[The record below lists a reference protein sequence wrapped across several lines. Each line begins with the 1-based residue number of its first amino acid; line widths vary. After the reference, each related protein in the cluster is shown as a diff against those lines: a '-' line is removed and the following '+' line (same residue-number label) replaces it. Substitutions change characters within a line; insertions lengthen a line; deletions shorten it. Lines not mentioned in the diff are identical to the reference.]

1 MGLMA
6 KRGPMA
12 ALLAT
17 CVAVGVGGMAWQA
30 DSSGLIIERRSP
42 TAEAQQQTS
51 QGKTMQV
58 GEDMTPQEQDQQS
71 APSRV
76 VVHVDGAVGAPG
88 VVELEGVDVRVCD
101 AVEAAGGLLEDA
113 DTSVINLAAP
123 IADGVKVHVPSQDE
137 QAITVAEDAVGT
149 GAQPWEA
156 GGVSGGLV
164 NINTAGMDELQ
175 TLSGVGEATARAII
189 EDREQNGPFAAP
201 EDLMRVSGIGEK
213 KFAKVRESICV

>member
-1 MGLMA
+1 MKIARPRVLIPVFPG
-6 KRGPMA
+6 
-12 ALLAT
+12 T
-17 CVAVGVGGMAWQA
+17 NCEW
-30 DSSGLIIERRSP
+30 DSAR
-42 TAEAQQQTS
+42 
-51 QGKTMQV
+51 
-58 GEDMTPQEQDQQS
+58 
-71 APSRV
+71 
-76 VVHVDGAVGAPG
+76 
-88 VVELEGVDVRVCD
+88 

-149 GAQPWEA
+149 GAQPWDA
-156 GGVSGGLV
+156 SDASGGLV
-164 NINTAGMDELQ
+164 NINTASMDELQ
-175 TLSGVGEATARAII
+175 MLSGVGEATARAII